1 MGSVKHKN
9 LQSAPQAIM
18 AKPQNYVNTAQKIT
32 LKMIECIM
40 QKERRNMEHSLSRN
54 DTANSYI
61 TYGSGT
67 GGFALG
73 VTVLTL
79 LLAGLLEQ

>member
-32 LKMIECIM
+32 LKIIECIM
-40 QKERRNMEHSLSRN
+40 KKKEGIWNIH
-54 DTANSYI
+54 
-61 TYGSGT
+61 
-67 GGFALG
+67 
-73 VTVLTL
+73 
-79 LLAGLLEQ
+79 

>member
-1 MGSVKHKN
+1 
-9 LQSAPQAIM
+9 
-18 AKPQNYVNTAQKIT
+18 
-32 LKMIECIM
+32 
-40 QKERRNMEHSLSRN
+40 MEHSLSRN

-61 TYGSGT
+61 TYRSGT
-67 GGFALG
+67 GGSALG